1 MALFHSL
8 RQVICSTY
16 SYICQLCLTVISA
29 VVAEPQ
35 VWLIGIELS
44 TDKALENEKKI
55 GCGGVGGGEGSEM
68 VRY

>member
-44 TDKALENEKKI
+44 TDKALEKEKKNW
-55 GCGGVGGGEGSEM
+55 VPGGGEGSEM